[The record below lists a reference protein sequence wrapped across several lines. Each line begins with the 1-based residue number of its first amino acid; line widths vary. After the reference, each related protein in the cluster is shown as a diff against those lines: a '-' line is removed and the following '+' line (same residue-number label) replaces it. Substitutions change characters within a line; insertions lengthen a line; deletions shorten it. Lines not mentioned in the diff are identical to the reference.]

1 LNYTHA
7 QPIIIDINLGTEK
20 HVVKLDPGQDMKAV
34 AKSFSEEHNLDVD
47 LQQQLLEQL
56 DINLAKAT
64 AKI

>member
-1 LNYTHA
+1 
-7 QPIIIDINLGTEK
+7 
-20 HVVKLDPGQDMKAV
+20 MKAV